1 MDTDPVA
8 DIKAK
13 LDIVEFISQYVT
25 LKKAGINMQGLC
37 PFHDERTPSF
47 SVSPERQ
54 TFKCFGCG
62 KGGDIFSFVMEREG
76 VDFPAALR
84 LLAEKSGVTLPER
97 NEATRAHHDERT
109 QLFSLNE
116 ATAEFWHTL
125 FTSHSKADAARQYIL
140 NKRAVPKELAK
151 QFMIGIAPSKPTTTA
166 YLKKKGF
173 TDAQMR
179 TAGDPARFAGRI
191 TFPICDITGRVVG
204 FTGRIMP
211 SREAGVHGP
220 SGPKY
225 WNTPETPVFKKSQTL
240 YGLHIA
246 KETIRKTGIAILAE
260 GQMDVIGLHMA
271 GLTNAVASSGT
282 ALTEQH
288 ISIIKRF
295 ATELVFA
302 FDADNAGQTAAQ
314 KGFALALEADLTP
327 TVLALPN
334 GEDPGSLAVKD
345 AKTLTQLYENRQ
357 PIIRWLLTNAVA
369 THSPG
374 TPAGKRAISKA
385 VLPWIAK
392 IPDAVERR
400 AWLDVVAEEIHIATT
415 ALDEELRKQS
425 APKTTPAPRAATND
439 APTAPAVIDA
449 LTLVVGIIGLH
460 PSLAAPYSNTLRSL
474 TAATPYEAVIPHL
487 LAASAERTPLERPAQ
502 LALDDAIAHVEREY
516 GQLTIAEFTSELDTM
531 LHRAVT
537 DHNHAVT
544 SALSQQI
551 ATAEESGD
559 TNTLNTL
566 MTRLRSDTLNPP
578 YE

>member
-1 MDTDPVA
+1 MDTDSVA

-84 LLAEKSGVTLPER
+84 LLAEKAGVTLPER
-97 NEATRAHHDERT
+97 NEATRIHHDERT
-109 QLFSLNE
+109 RLFALNE

-125 FTSHSKADAARQYIL
+125 FTKHSKADAARQYIL
-140 NKRAVPKELAK
+140 KKRAVPKELAES
-151 QFMIGIAPSKPTTTA
+151 FMIGIAPTKPTTAA

-173 TDAQMR
+173 TDAEMR

-240 YGLHIA
+240 YGLHLA
-246 KETIRKTGIAILAE
+246 KETIRKTGVAILAE

-302 FDADNAGQTAAQ
+302 FDADSAGQTAAQ

-327 TVLALPN
+327 TVLALPA
-334 GEDPGSLAVKD
+334 GEDPGSLAVKN
-345 AKTLTQLYENRQ
+345 AKELTQLYENRQ
-357 PIIRWLLTNAVA
+357 PIIRWLLTNAVT
-369 THSPG
+369 THSTG
-374 TPAGKRAISKA
+374 TPAGKRAISKM

-400 AWLDVVAEEIHIATT
+400 AWLDVVAEEIHISTA

-425 APKTTPAPRAATND
+425 APTNTSRTVSKEAQATPTI
-439 APTAPAVIDA
+439 IDA

-460 PSLAAPYSNTLRSL
+460 PSLATPYANTLRSL
-474 TAATPYEAVIPHL
+474 TATTAYETVIPHL
-487 LAASAERTPLERPAQ
+487 LATSAERSPLERSSQ

-516 GQLTIAEFTSELDTM
+516 GQLTIAEFTTELDTM

-551 ATAEESGD
+551 AAAEESGD
-559 TNTLNTL
+559 TTTLNTL